1 LATFVNRSY
10 FQNDSGRGGVNKIAA
25 ISPLYILFFLI
36 FIFSSLKC
44 DGTVSKLSTKPNR
57 KATQSHTHPLLC
69 LPYYS
74 IHYVNLSEALSL
86 CAENVALNLSLFS
99 QLYAI
104 LGYAFPEIA
113 PGPQAEPFVFS
124 LIGNACRA

>member
-1 LATFVNRSY
+1 
-10 FQNDSGRGGVNKIAA
+10 
-25 ISPLYILFFLI
+25 
-36 FIFSSLKC
+36 
-44 DGTVSKLSTKPNR
+44 LSTKPNR

-99 QLYAI
+99 QLYV

-113 PGPQAEPFVFS
+113 PGPSAEPFVFS
-124 LIGNACRA
+124 LIGNACRAWLASPFALYRRRRIYTKSNVGHRLLFTFAFSILSSSLCPTKLVFFFFV